1 MKEEKKADKKK
12 LRSWERYIKVL
23 QDISLN
29 DVDFKKDPFELD
41 LIGCSDMF
49 LHWRGTLS
57 ISTREFLEGKRG
69 LENSCFVG

>member
-49 LHWRGTLS
+49 LRWRDSLS
-57 ISTREFLEGKRG
+57 IMTREFLEGKRRP
-69 LENSCFVG
+69 ENWRFVA